1 MKKIF
6 PLLVAVGFFSWACE
20 DEEESAASCMDLALA
35 YSTSYAAVTDHAT
48 CDASI
53 DDLIAWLD
61 AGCDTE
67 GSYDADAEATFRDGS
82 HCDALYPES

>member
-1 MKKIF
+1 MNRF
-6 PLLVAVGFFSWACE
+6 YLLFISAGLLFWACE
-20 DEEESAASCMDLALA
+20 DEEESAASCNDLALA

-48 CDASI
+48 CDASM

-67 GSYDADAEATFRDGS
+67 GSYDADTEATFRDGS